1 MKLFKAFAYAVVA
14 AAAFGLAACGDDD
27 PKEPGTDPVPDGPDE
42 PAVEGVL
49 SPEESKEYI
58 EETALQ
64 FMNLFN
70 ANDQK
75 PLADLA
81 DYINTNYTDLEA
93 PEEWADIIGDD
104 ENYGPYYSPD
114 AIAKAIKEAVNTGN
128 YTAIARA
135 AENVYRFSDFTGVFE
150 PSNGQWVK
158 TGKSSDI
165 VFIFQGPKGKCELK
179 AAANGEWDY
188 NYTDEYYPE
197 DNFTVKVP
205 KQLNVTLTEGSETLV
220 NATIDNNVNISG
232 QTIYVKADVKAANIH
247 AIAEING
254 TGSKITETQALAIG
268 GKTYQTSE
276 ATINGS
282 KMLDP
287 ETLNAIAEEEIAI
300 DKVFK
305 NAEAKATLM
314 NRVFVNATAK
324 NFGALAEIDTYFDNW
339 VWDDNSNNYIEQT
352 KDDAERLCK
361 QSCKVINDNVKG
373 EIRYAGNS
381 AVQATVEAYPYYYDD
396 PYYWDW
402 EVSARVKYADGSSQ
416 SFDELLD
423 NTDFTKVENKW
434 NSLVRA
440 YKNLFDF

>member
-1 MKLFKAFAYAVVA
+1 
-14 AAAFGLAACGDDD
+14 
-27 PKEPGTDPVPDGPDE
+27 
-42 PAVEGVL
+42 
-49 SPEESKEYI
+49 
-58 EETALQ
+58 
-64 FMNLFN
+64 
-70 ANDQK
+70 
-75 PLADLA
+75 
-81 DYINTNYTDLEA
+81 
-93 PEEWADIIGDD
+93 
-104 ENYGPYYSPD
+104 
-114 AIAKAIKEAVNTGN
+114 
-128 YTAIARA
+128 
-135 AENVYRFSDFTGVFE
+135 
-150 PSNGQWVK
+150 
-158 TGKSSDI
+158 
-165 VFIFQGPKGKCELK
+165 
-179 AAANGEWDY
+179 
-188 NYTDEYYPE
+188 
-197 DNFTVKVP
+197 
-205 KQLNVTLTEGSETLV
+205 
-220 NATIDNNVNISG
+220 
-232 QTIYVKADVKAANIH
+232 
-247 AIAEING
+247 
-254 TGSKITETQALAIG
+254 
-268 GKTYQTSE
+268 
-276 ATINGS
+276 
-282 KMLDP
+282 MLDP

-423 NTDFTKVENKW
+423 NTDFTTVENKW
-434 NSLVRA
+434 KSLVQA